1 MNRLS
6 VWGKSEKIAR
16 KKSPRDFLKAFRLWE
31 RGAKRCK
38 HAEKAARGLGMGRE
52 RRNSPLSSLPFIL
65 PIFSRSLTSTLLSGL
80 SNGKFETARP
90 GFPTSRLPRRKISR
104 KRDFETH
111 HKRFRDF
118 EIRPKLSDPR
128 FSKSRSIP
136 LLSEHIEQRIS

>member
-38 HAEKAARGLGMGRE
+38 HTEKAARGLGMGRE

-90 GFPTSRLPRRKISR
+90 GFPTSRLQDAKSAENETSRPITNASEISR
-104 KRDFETH
+104 SGQNFPTH
-111 HKRFRDF
+111 VFR
-118 EIRPKLSDPR
+118 RAVLYPYYLNT
-128 FSKSRSIP
+128 
-136 LLSEHIEQRIS
+136 